1 MFIWKNAKLGILK
14 IWSCSWK
21 LSLQI
26 QIGLKLFYF
35 VQTSATW
42 RLEGKCKM
50 IIYDVWSSTLHYDPG
65 TFPTL
70 FMDLWEYRQML
81 DYNQSCPIL
90 PCPEHYTLYYISSVI
105 ISAEWKAV
113 GRYILTN
120 ICQHPFLMN
129 LHIDLSNNLMRVSRH
144 YIMKMVRFN
153 CFHWVC
159 V

>member
-90 PCPEHYTLYYISSVI
+90 PCPEHYSHIKCYY
-105 ISAEWKAV
+105 
-113 GRYILTN
+113 
-120 ICQHPFLMN
+120 
-129 LHIDLSNNLMRVSRH
+129 
-144 YIMKMVRFN
+144 
-153 CFHWVC
+153 
-159 V
+159 

>member
-129 LHIDLSNNLMRVSRH
+129 LHIDLSNNFDACVSALYH
-144 YIMKMVRFN
+144 ENGQI
-153 CFHWVC
+153 
-159 V
+159 